1 MTVMKIPRVMS
12 TQHPDNVTIPFF
24 SEKSVMEGEDEVKEA
39 YYSFSNLGVDE
50 QLWDAEG
57 KEVDA
62 FVVKKLL
69 SRYED
74 YFRKNVLG
82 QDKFLTFR
90 VPNPDV
96 EKNDGKILLE
106 SLHSLP
112 RNFDLGNLFYGKP
125 IAPVFEAVLPMC
137 SSEKSLIRIH
147 EYYKQFVIKSQ
158 DRKLYD
164 DDITLKEWVGPL
176 HPTDIR
182 VTPLFETKEAILN
195 AHSYVEKYMKHEK
208 IKEQQR
214 VWFARSDP
222 ALTYGS
228 TATVLSVKIGLQRLA
243 ELERKTSVEILPI
256 LGCGSA
262 PFRGNFTPLNAHKMV
277 AGYPSMQTFTV
288 QSAFKYD
295 YDARDVAN
303 AVDMIKSAPRTAP
316 MPIDEKM
323 ALPYIEKLEAEYQKQ
338 VKLLVPTIHQMS
350 VHIPQRRKRKLHIGL
365 FGYARGNGASLPR
378 AIPFCA
384 SLYSLGL
391 PPDILG
397 VSILSGKDLDR
408 MRESYH
414 NVDNDIKTALQ
425 YYNKDNLSYFPQPIQ
440 KAVKKALTLFD
451 YEVNE
456 EHAAMSNRILTCV
469 KKNDHAGLHEG
480 ILAAGRIRRFL
491 G

>member
-1 MTVMKIPRVMS
+1 MS

-39 YYSFSNLGVDE
+39 FYSFSNLGVDE

-57 KEVDA
+57 KEVDS

-82 QDKFLTFR
+82 KDKFLTFR

-125 IAPVFEAVLPMC
+125 IAPIFEAVLPMC

-176 HPTDIR
+176 QPNDIR
-182 VTPLFETKEAILN
+182 VTPLFEMKDAILN
-195 AHSYVEKYMKHEK
+195 AHTYVEKYMKHEK

-222 ALTYGS
+222 ALNYGS
-228 TATVLSVKIGLQRLA
+228 TATVLLVKVGLQRLA
-243 ELERKTSVEILPI
+243 ELERKTSIEIHPI

-262 PFRGNFTPLNAHKMV
+262 PFRGNFTPLNATKMLS
-277 AGYPSMQTFTV
+277 GYPSMQTFTV

-295 YDARDVAN
+295 YD
-303 AVDMIKSAPRTAP
+303 PRHVIDAIEALKDGTRGNP
-316 MPIDEKM
+316 MPIDEKV
-323 ALPYIEKLEAEYQKQ
+323 ALPYIEKLEKEYQKQ
-338 VKLLVPTIHQMS
+338 VKLLIPTIHQMS
-350 VHIPQRRKRKLHIGL
+350 MHIPQRRKRKLHIGL
-365 FGYARGNGASLPR
+365 FGYSRASKDGLHLPR

-391 PPDILG
+391 PPDVLG
-397 VSILSGKDLDR
+397 LSALSGKDLDKI
-408 MRESYH
+408 REVYH
-414 NVDNDIKTALQ
+414 NVDNDLATAFS
-425 YYNKDNLSYFPQPIQ
+425 YYNKENLGYFPTSIQ
-440 KAVKKALTLFD
+440 TAVKKGMALVDHT
-451 YEVNE
+451 VNE
-456 EHAAMSNRILTCV
+456 EHAEMSSRILTAV

-480 ILAAGRIRRFL
+480 ILAAGRIRKFL